1 MSLGLETGFRFG
13 CSTTK
18 SPSELKQCFLFL
30 AMLFRLRYGSLVS
43 LLLQVLRMRKYF
55 DGLGDD
61 RVARHGLKIGR
72 VVLLEREPELKQRAG
87 LLRGRGDFELS
98 ESRKAV
104 PDTHQ
109 SVAVQVRDLFVRVS
123 P

>member
-18 SPSELKQCFLFL
+18 SPRATILLLILSNVVQ
-30 AMLFRLRYGSLVS
+30 LRHIRSLVS

-61 RVARHGLKIGR
+61 RVAGHGLKIET
-72 VVLLEREPELKQRAG
+72 LI
-87 LLRGRGDFELS
+87 
-98 ESRKAV
+98 
-104 PDTHQ
+104 T
-109 SVAVQVRDLFVRVS
+109 S